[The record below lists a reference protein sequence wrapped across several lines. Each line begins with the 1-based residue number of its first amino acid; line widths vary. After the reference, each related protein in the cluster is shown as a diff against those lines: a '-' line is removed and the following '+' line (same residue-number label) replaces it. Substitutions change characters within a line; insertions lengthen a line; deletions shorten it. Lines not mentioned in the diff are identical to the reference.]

1 MIEIYNNNE
10 KIDIKSISLI
20 DRFNEEMI
28 AKKELLSTQEI
39 DFSSIKS
46 LKGEKIIL
54 ELSFQNEKKE
64 SLN

>member
-28 AKKELLSTQEI
+28 TKKDLLSSVKL
-39 DFSSIKS
+39 DFSSIS
-46 LKGEKIIL
+46 RLRGEKTL
-54 ELSFQNEKKE
+54 MELSFQHIKKE
-64 SLN
+64 LV